1 MAHKLGDINKLIVKS
16 APAGMSNKSFYIAKQ
31 SFPSGQ
37 IPAHLESYTR
47 NLSAAAKEC
56 SATVRGMAPGPEKVV
71 ALRGCVAMKTR
82 K

>member
-1 MAHKLGDINKLIVKS
+1 MAHRLGDINSLIVKT
-16 APAGMSNKSFYIAKQ
+16 APAGMSKKSFYIAKQ

-37 IPAHLESYTR
+37 IPAHLEGYAKS
-47 NLSAAAKEC
+47 LGAAASAC

-71 ALRGCVAMKTR
+71 ALRGCVAQKLR